1 MHEEFKVVSPVAM
14 LGYGVREDAL
24 SAVME
29 LGPHAIGVDAGSTDA
44 GPYKL
49 GAGRADVSAEMTER
63 DIALSMRAAREAG
76 IPFIIGS
83 AGGSGGEPHVRWTL
97 ERVRNVLREMAWQPN
112 VGVIWADVPLTM
124 IGDAM
129 RDGRL
134 GQLDEADP
142 TRDRLLPQHTEVAVA
157 QMGYEPI
164 ISALDEGFEVIV
176 AGRSVDSAIFAAPA
190 IRAGMPPEQA
200 LHAGEIIECASLCA
214 SPGSAREAAVATVR
228 RDGFR
233 IESGLETRAC
243 TPASV
248 CAHSLYERTNPFI
261 TQGPGYELDLTESKF
276 VAVDARAV
284 EVSGTRIRSRP
295 LTVKVEGVRRIGFR
309 TIVVAGVRD
318 PIAVETLGLSLEEVL
333 QITEHEFESQWKDV
347 VSVRFL
353 QYGKDAVMGPREF
366 ELSGPNSHELG
377 LVIDVIAQTEELSE
391 TVCGFLRATLQHFMY
406 PGIKATGANLAFPFS
421 PSDIRCGAVHEFTVY
436 HQMAVDRWQDVFR
449 VEEFNMRSLR

>member
-1 MHEEFKVVSPVAM
+1 MNDEFKVVSPVAM
-14 LGYGVREDAL
+14 LGYGVREEAL
-24 SAVME
+24 SAAME

-49 GAGRADVSAEMTER
+49 GAGRADVSAAMTER
-63 DIALSMRAAREAG
+63 DIALSMRAARDAG

-97 ERVRNVLREMAWQPN
+97 ERVRNVMREMDWQPS
-112 VGVIWADVPLTM
+112 VGVIWADVPLPM
-124 IGDAM
+124 ILDAI
-129 RDGRL
+129 RDGRI
-134 GQLDEADP
+134 GQLDDADP
-142 TRDRLLPQHTEVAVA
+142 LRDRLLPERTEVAVA
-157 QMGYEPI
+157 QMGHDPL

-190 IRAGMPPEQA
+190 IRAGMPPEHA

-233 IESGLETRAC
+233 IEAGLPSRAC

-248 CAHSLYERTNPFI
+248 CSHSLYERTNPLI
-261 TQGPGYELDLTESKF
+261 TQGPGYELDLTESTF
-276 VAVDARAV
+276 VAADDRAV

-309 TIVVAGVRD
+309 TIVIAGVRD
-318 PIAVETLGLSLEEVL
+318 PIAVETLRPSLEEVL
-333 QITEHEFESQWKDV
+333 RMTEHEFRSQWNQV
-347 VSVRFL
+347 VSIRFL
-353 QYGKDAVMGPREF
+353 EYGRDAVMGPREF
-366 ELSGPNSHELG
+366 VATSPSTHELG
-377 LVIDVIAQTEELSE
+377 LVIDVLADTEELSE
-391 TVCGFLRATLQHFMY
+391 TVCGFFRATLQHFMY

-421 PSDIRCGAVHEFTVY
+421 PSDIRYGPVHEFTAY
-436 HQMAVDRWQDVFR
+436 HQMSVDRWQDVFR
-449 VEEFNMRSLR
+449 VEECDMRSLR